1 MRHMRTAAKK
11 DANEASIVKA
21 LRRAGAWV
29 QQVGQPYDLLVHY
42 RGVWHVLEIKDGQ
55 KPPSAQL
62 LSPQQLD
69 TLASL
74 RLSGVVLVRN
84 EQEALAAIGAGEWP
98 GVNNAD

>member
-1 MRHMRTAAKK
+1 MRQAAKK
-11 DANEASIVKA
+11 DSNEAAIVKA
-21 LRRAGAWV
+21 LRNHKAWV
-29 QQVGQPYDLLVHY
+29 MCIGQPYDLLVHY
-42 RGVWHVLEIKDGQ
+42 HGTWRVLEVKDGS

-84 EQEALAAIGAGEWP
+84 EKEALAAIGAIKWAE
-98 GVNNAD
+98 ADV

>member
-21 LRRAGAWV
+21 LRRAGAWAMCI
-29 QQVGQPYDLLVHY
+29 GQPYDLLVHY
-42 RGVWHVLEIKDGQ
+42 RGVWHVLEVKDGQ

-69 TLASL
+69 TLTSL

-98 GVNNAD
+98 EVSNAD